1 METGEISNLV
11 ISWSPDHE
19 MHVTF
24 RSQKGRPMV
33 KLLARCP
40 TGRLRTRETGEN
52 KEACAMKTWN
62 GQHTSDGSL
71 PYFSRLIGSVFLES
85 RICAKSG
92 FWIFS
97 QIAPGVT
104 GDT

>member
-33 KLLARCP
+33 KLLVRYP
-40 TGRLRTRETGEN
+40 PGRRRTRETGEN
-52 KEACAMKTWN
+52 KEACAMKTCN
-62 GQHTSDGSL
+62 SQLTNDGSL
-71 PYFSRLIGSVFLES
+71 PYFSRLIGSVLL
-85 RICAKSG
+85 
-92 FWIFS
+92 
-97 QIAPGVT
+97 GV
-104 GDT
+104 